1 MKALERAKQVEVP
14 AEGFWDW
21 LLGGG
26 GSTGTTG

>member
-1 MKALERAKQVEVP
+1 MRALEKAKQVEVP

-26 GSTGTTG
+26 RNLLTRG